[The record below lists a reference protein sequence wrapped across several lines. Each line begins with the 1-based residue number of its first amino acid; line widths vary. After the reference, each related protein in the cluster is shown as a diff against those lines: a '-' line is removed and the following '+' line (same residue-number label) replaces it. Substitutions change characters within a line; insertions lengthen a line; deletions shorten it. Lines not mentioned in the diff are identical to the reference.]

1 MKNKV
6 MLHARSGPG
15 PGPAS
20 VPLLTP
26 YELLNLYQSAES
38 MLPAGSPKTF
48 LLISATPREGTS
60 TIASELAYAVADAM
74 NRRVLLIHVEDN
86 AKPPCSGDA
95 SGLEAVL
102 RGDITIDA
110 AISQQGLVPVYLARL
125 LVAGPSSGHL
135 FEPELVGD
143 LFKHLLEVVEIVIV
157 DAPPALTHFAGLALA
172 RHVGGVILVI
182 EAERTRSSIVDQARR
197 IIEMNG
203 GRILGA
209 VLNKR
214 HLHIPRIIYQWL

>member
-1 MKNKV
+1 
-6 MLHARSGPG
+6 
-15 PGPAS
+15 
-20 VPLLTP
+20 
-26 YELLNLYQSAES
+26 
-38 MLPAGSPKTF
+38 
-48 LLISATPREGTS
+48 
-60 TIASELAYAVADAM
+60 
-74 NRRVLLIHVEDN
+74 
-86 AKPPCSGDA
+86 
-95 SGLEAVL
+95 
-102 RGDITIDA
+102 
-110 AISQQGLVPVYLARL
+110 
-125 LVAGPSSGHL
+125 
-135 FEPELVGD
+135 VGD